1 MVVEIANRVLGV
13 GCYDWKIIAM
23 NIMSVDAVTDERPI
37 FYEAIVQC
45 HGRLRV
51 CRNNGAA
58 DDKRSERC
66 VMDSVAYHTEVKPDK
81 ARALAAAS
89 ESAEGLAMAQ
99 CLQRLGYDRQD
110 VRTSG
115 LKPVASASRA
125 TTVAAPPTTATAPA
139 TAHVHAHAPATSIAE
154 ADAPNHAQL
163 HQPEKDHTIGS
174 SMKSA
179 PAPALRSKAAAASGA
194 PMGGI
199 SGMGTPGAV
208 QSGRV
213 QRQPQAQQ
221 PQQQGQ
227 QQQGQQQQGQQ
238 SKLKPPTA
246 QEIQK
251 QKAAEKQQQWKQRHM
266 QQQAA
271 DSADSADSKSSR
283 ATTSGLRGGAPP
295 APPQLHDAAA
305 AQRKHDSPGPA
316 PLARYPPKPLQ
327 LATNPE
333 DKYCAAARDPHYV
346 PTDAAAAPAP
356 YSGASTGSS
365 HSSHHSS
372 FYSTSVPPPPGVG
385 LTSVNATSISGPA
398 SAASVAS
405 RTRGLANGG
414 NGSAPK
420 KQRL

>member
-139 TAHVHAHAPATSIAE
+139 GVA
-154 ADAPNHAQL
+154 
-163 HQPEKDHTIGS
+163 
-174 SMKSA
+174 
-179 PAPALRSKAAAASGA
+179 AL
-194 PMGGI
+194 
-199 SGMGTPGAV
+199 TPFIF
-208 QSGRV
+208 
-213 QRQPQAQQ
+213 P
-221 PQQQGQ
+221 
-227 QQQGQQQQGQQ
+227 
-238 SKLKPPTA
+238 
-246 QEIQK
+246 
-251 QKAAEKQQQWKQRHM
+251 
-266 QQQAA
+266 
-271 DSADSADSKSSR
+271 
-283 ATTSGLRGGAPP
+283 
-295 APPQLHDAAA
+295 
-305 AQRKHDSPGPA
+305 
-316 PLARYPPKPLQ
+316 
-327 LATNPE
+327 
-333 DKYCAAARDPHYV
+333 
-346 PTDAAAAPAP
+346 
-356 YSGASTGSS
+356 ASTAVLTAGGGRSL
-365 HSSHHSS
+365 S
-372 FYSTSVPPPPGVG
+372 FRRVG
-385 LTSVNATSISGPA
+385 RSEMIG
-398 SAASVAS
+398 
-405 RTRGLANGG
+405 RR
-414 NGSAPK
+414 
-420 KQRL
+420 